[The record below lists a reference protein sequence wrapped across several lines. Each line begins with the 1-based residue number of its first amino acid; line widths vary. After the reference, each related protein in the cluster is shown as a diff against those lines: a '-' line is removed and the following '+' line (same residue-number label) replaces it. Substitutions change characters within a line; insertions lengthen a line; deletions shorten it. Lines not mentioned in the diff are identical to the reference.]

1 MIYIKSDTEIEK
13 MRVAGRILAKVH
25 EAVAKKIAPGVTTK
39 ELDKVAYDTIIEHG
53 ARPSFLGL
61 YDYPATINASVNEEV
76 IHGIPGPRRLKE
88 GDIISVDIGVYIDG
102 FHSDAAR
109 THAVGK
115 ISDEAARLI
124 EVTRQ
129 SFFEALKCC
138 REGMRVGDISS
149 AVQSYVEAAGY
160 GVLRNYTGH
169 GVGKK
174 LHEDP
179 SVPNYGSAGRGPR
192 LQKGMVIAIEPMV
205 TQGTHKNKVLDDNW
219 TVVTLDGKLS
229 AHYENTVVI
238 TDGEPEVLTLTE
250 GEKC

>member
-1 MIYIKSDTEIEK
+1 MIYIKTEAEIEK

-25 EAVAKKIAPGVTTK
+25 EEVAKKIAPGVTTK
-39 ELDKVAYDTIIEHG
+39 ELDKVAYDTIIKYG
-53 ARPSFLGL
+53 AKPSFLGL
-61 YDYPATINASVNEEV
+61 YDYPATINASINEEV
-76 IHGIPGPRRLKE
+76 IHGIPGSRKLKE

-109 THAVGK
+109 THAVGR
-115 ISDEAARLI
+115 ISDEAKRLI

-138 REGMRVGDISS
+138 RDGMRVGDISN
-149 AVQSYVEAAGY
+149 AVQTCVEAAGY
-160 GVLRNYTGH
+160 GILRNYTGH

-179 SVPNYGSAGRGPR
+179 AIPNYGQAGRGPR

-205 TQGTHKNKVLDDNW
+205 TQGTHKNRVLDDEW

-250 GEKC
+250 GELC

>member
-1 MIYIKSDTEIEK
+1 MIYIKSETEIEK

-25 EAVAKKIAPGVTTK
+25 EAVEKKIAPGVTTK
-39 ELDKVAYDTIIEHG
+39 ELDKVAYDTIIECG
-53 ARPSFLGL
+53 ATPSFLGL
-61 YDYPATINASVNEEV
+61 YDYPATINASINEEV
-76 IHGIPGPRRLKE
+76 IHGIPGPRKLKE
-88 GDIISVDIGVYIDG
+88 GDIISIDIGVYCDG

-109 THAVGK
+109 TYGVGR
-115 ISDEAARLI
+115 ISEEARRLI

-129 SFFEALKCC
+129 SFFEALKSCKD
-138 REGMRVGDISS
+138 GMRVGDISY
-149 AVQSYVEAAGY
+149 AVQKCVEDAGY

-179 SVPNYGSAGRGPR
+179 SIPNYGAPGRGPR

-205 TQGTHKNKVLDDNW
+205 TQGTHRNRVLDDGW

-250 GEKC
+250 GEIC